1 MKSFLVQDE
10 WSRQPPT
17 ALPPNRANP
26 ATQDLKL
33 LLMPGLSDDSPGLLD
48 CTGTDVT
55 RSLGAQGQF
64 GSFNGSTSRID
75 VGTTLM
81 VNART
86 TIMVGAVCDNPGGAN
101 LRYLFGGNYTPS
113 GPELEAITLR
123 TNNGNLEG
131 GLYEFP
137 GGGVIASLTAPSDGS
152 YNTFFLLAGSGNS
165 SDTWTVGYI
174 PSNGVE
180 ASATSGAYAPGAS
193 RSGYRAWVGS
203 GANNGSPWRFYAK
216 PILWAGVWHRWLR
229 AEERANIAR
238 QPWRLAAPYP
248 RRVYFDFGGATNLV
262 ISDALHAH
270 TADNLTLT
278 QQHVLTVADASHAH
292 LADNLT
298 LTQTH
303 VLAIADALHAHA
315 VDNVVLSVEG
325 TLAVADAL
333 HAHSAD
339 NLALTQ
345 AHALAVADALHAHAA
360 DNLTLTVGGTTL
372 EIADALHAHAAD
384 SLALTQLHILVV
396 SDALHAHLADT
407 L

>member
-10 WSRQPPT
+10 WARQPPVP
-17 ALPPNRANP
+17 LPPNRANP

-33 LLMPGLSDDSPGLLD
+33 LLMPGLSDDSPGLLE

-86 TIMVGAVCDNPGGAN
+86 TVMVGAICDNPGGVN

-123 TNNGNLEG
+123 TYNGNLEG
-131 GLYEFP
+131 GMYETP

-216 PILWAGVWHRWLR
+216 PILWVGVWHRWLR

-248 RRVYFDFGGATNLV
+248 RRVYFDFGGVAPTFQPAWAGPAT
-262 ISDALHAH
+262 HM
-270 TADNLTLT
+270 
-278 QQHVLTVADASHAH
+278 
-292 LADNLT
+292 
-298 LTQTH
+298 
-303 VLAIADALHAHA
+303 AIAA
-315 VDNVVLSVEG
+315 
-325 TLAVADAL
+325 
-333 HAHSAD
+333 
-339 NLALTQ
+339 
-345 AHALAVADALHAHAA
+345 
-360 DNLTLTVGGTTL
+360 
-372 EIADALHAHAAD
+372 
-384 SLALTQLHILVV
+384 
-396 SDALHAHLADT
+396 
-407 L
+407 